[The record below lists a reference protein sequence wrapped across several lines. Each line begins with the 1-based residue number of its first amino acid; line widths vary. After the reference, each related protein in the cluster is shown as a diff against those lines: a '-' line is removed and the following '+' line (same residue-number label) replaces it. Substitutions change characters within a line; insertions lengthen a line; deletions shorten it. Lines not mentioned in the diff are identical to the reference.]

1 MDCIT
6 ACPAAAGPAHRAMI
20 DDDPV
25 RDTAFLYE
33 LARDREVSALVAYL
47 RRGKR
52 PTVRARAAEILGD
65 LSGART
71 DADEEEVVQGLIKAV
86 QEDDDDTVRARAID
100 ALYRHGEDSLKR
112 LIDEQTEDDVREA
125 SDRAT
130 SRTLVEWLDADHSE
144 FRLVAATA
152 LGHFGDGDVAKPLV
166 RALSD
171 PAPRVRERAAR
182 SCGMTGDSRCVPA
195 LRERL
200 DDRHAMV
207 RRAAADALGSI
218 GTEPAL
224 SALIGVAR
232 ADDEELRRIAVEALG
247 QFGSLD
253 PLVVLVEALED
264 DSEAIQ
270 RVAIL
275 SLIRLFADAPEAR
288 SQAVRSEVARQLRD
302 HSSAAVVPPLLDV
315 MDESTRW
322 RVRRNAAWLLGYVT
336 DADGAHVGDAYDCL
350 IDALDDEDEVT
361 AGLAAA
367 SLAELGSEELERR
380 LHIIAQDESHS
391 TQVLDHAKAILEE
404 LGSALSKELVTNSV
418 DYTYVRDPADY
429 TARKRDVDTDDAA
442 E

>member
-1 MDCIT
+1 
-6 ACPAAAGPAHRAMI
+6 MI

-25 RDTAFLYE
+25 NDTAFLYE

-52 PTVRARAAEILGD
+52 PSVRARAAEILGD
-65 LSGART
+65 LSNVPVEE
-71 DADEEEVVQGLIKAV
+71 DEEEIVQGLIQAV

-112 LIDEQTEDDVREA
+112 LIDERTEADVRDA

-130 SRTLVEWLDADHSE
+130 SQTLVEWLDADHSE

-166 RALSD
+166 EALSD

-182 SCGMTGDSRCVPA
+182 SCGMTGDPRCVPA
-195 LRERL
+195 LRDRL
-200 DDRHAMV
+200 NDRHAMV
-207 RRAAADALGSI
+207 RRAAADALSTI
-218 GTEPAL
+218 GTEAAL
-224 SALIGVAR
+224 SALVGVAR

-247 QFGSLD
+247 QFGDLD
-253 PLVVLVEALED
+253 PLVVLIQALED

-270 RVAIL
+270 RTAIL
-275 SLIRLFADAPEAR
+275 SLIQLFADAPEAR
-288 SQAVRSEVARQLRD
+288 SQAVRSEVARQLRE
-302 HSSAAVVPPLLDV
+302 HSSVAVVPPLLDV

-336 DADGAHVGDAYDCL
+336 DSDGEYVEDAYDRL
-350 IDALDDEDEVT
+350 IEALDDEDEVT

-367 SLAELGSEELERR
+367 SLAQLGGEELERR
-380 LHIIAQDESHS
+380 LHIIVQDETHS
-391 TQVLDHAKAILEE
+391 PQVVEHAEAVLEE
-404 LGSALSKELVTNSV
+404 LGSDLSKELVTNSV

-429 TARKRDVDTDDAA
+429 TARKREQDTDQDGTDG
-442 E
+442 